1 MGAVH
6 DEQRNEGKGTQEWY
20 KMSLSDPNVISQ
32 LIKNRSRLDAC
43 YLLKKYA
50 TLNPFGTNGTPMFAE
65 PIAVMYLDLDALIAK
80 CRFNMTQ
87 LFIVKRMMLGYT
99 EADIAY
105 TLETTSST
113 IRKRLDR
120 IISDIQAQNEA
131 DWRDYIETAG
141 FAKIADDV
149 RFKKCSKCGEFKR
162 LDENNFAKDERN
174 SDGFRAHCKR
184 CR

>member
-6 DEQRNEGKGTQEWY
+6 EEQRNEGRGTQEWY
-20 KMSLSDPNVISQ
+20 KLSLSDTNVISQ
-32 LIKNRSRLDAC
+32 LIKGRSRLDAC

-65 PIAVMYLDLDALIAK
+65 PISVMYLDLDSLIEK
-80 CRFNMTQ
+80 CRFNPTQ

-105 TLETTSST
+105 ALETTSTT
-113 IRKRLDR
+113 IRKRFDR
-120 IISDIQAQNEA
+120 IVLDIQEQNEA
-131 DWRDYIETAG
+131 DWRESLETAG
-141 FAKIADDV
+141 IVKIDADV
-149 RFKKCSKCGEFKR
+149 RFKKCSKCNEFKKAN
-162 LDENNFAKDERN
+162 ENNFAKDERN
-174 SDGFRAHCKR
+174 SDGLKAYCKR